1 MKLRIDGRF
10 IALQALGCI
19 ACYALGVLIVFAICN
34 VNDPVGFIPDF
45 VNVSPK
51 IRR

>member
-1 MKLRIDGRF
+1 MGNF
-10 IALQALGCI
+10 IKKPGIPGLNKI
-19 ACYALGVLIVFAICN
+19 A
-34 VNDPVGFIPDF
+34 IPDF